1 MGAGVGRGGVR
12 TPAFDLGLVAYL
24 SGVRPGET
32 VELLSRRDTSSIMSV
47 LESLAGDLGA
57 PDLVASLGTSA
68 IKALVDLAIT
78 AYTRAPRTRP
88 HRPARP
94 PPRALP
100 RHRRRRSS
108 PDVVVDLAWLL
119 TEEIDAMPAAWRP
132 ALAIFVP

>member
-1 MGAGVGRGGVR
+1 MVLALGAGVGRGGVR

-78 AYTRAPRTRP
+78 AYTRHRELARIDRLGRLLERCRAIVAGDPAPT
-88 HRPARP
+88 
-94 PPRALP
+94 
-100 RHRRRRSS
+100 SS
-108 PDVVVDLAWLL
+108 STWPGC
-119 TEEIDAMPAAWRP
+119 
-132 ALAIFVP
+132 